1 MKKNKAYILAKAVYS
16 TLNNTDDKEKV
27 VSSFITYLEKH
38 SLLTL
43 IPNILEELE
52 NIHLEEKDI
61 IKTEILSSE
70 ELNKEELDN
79 ISRLLK
85 NKLNK
90 DINIKT
96 KQDKN
101 LLGGLVIKYKDKIID
116 LSLKKQLK
124 NLNKQLNS

>member
-27 VSSFITYLEKH
+27 VTSFIIYLEKH

>member
-27 VSSFITYLEKH
+27 VSSFIIYLEKH

>member
-124 NLNKQLNS
+124 NLSKQLNS